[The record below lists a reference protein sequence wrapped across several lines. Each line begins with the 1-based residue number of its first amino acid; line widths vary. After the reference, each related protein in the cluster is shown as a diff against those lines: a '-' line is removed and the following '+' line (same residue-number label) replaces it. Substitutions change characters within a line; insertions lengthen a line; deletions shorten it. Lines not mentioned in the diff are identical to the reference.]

1 MPPHLGGFSSSH
13 ATCSLLS
20 SSPLLSMDGWSP
32 INAKPPVVK
41 SACTYARHSDHQ
53 DKTLRWEHFAES
65 EVRAS
70 GPCTVLTLGHGHQQ
84 ECVARRPGWAAA
96 KQKGKEGC
104 CLAAPVRRRILR
116 GKPRR
121 QRARESRTSRE
132 EGRAQGGQ
140 HQPWTLSPSPWNI
153 FPNSHGLFSKEGSL
167 TSGTPR
173 VTLSETALCL
183 GSTPRWNKPNENVC
197 SRYYWLHLAQC
208 KVSLRVIDIR
218 TDSSPTPSRHECRV
232 SVASPIL
239 NTSEESF
246 FPCHGPCASDSWST
260 EIVIHP
266 FLDYCLPPRQ
276 SRHTVL

>member
-1 MPPHLGGFSSSH
+1 MGTFCRERGEGQWPLYRADARPRPPTGMCCAPARMGGGEAKRERRLLFGSTSEAAHFEGETQKAESQGKQDIARGGSSTRRP
-13 ATCSLLS
+13 APTLDIEPQSL
-20 SSPLLSMDGWSP
+20 
-32 INAKPPVVK
+32 
-41 SACTYARHSDHQ
+41 
-53 DKTLRWEHFAES
+53 EHFPQLSRIVFEGRIAHLRYAES
-65 EVRAS
+65 HPLRN
-70 GPCTVLTLGHGHQQ
+70 
-84 ECVARRPGWAAA
+84 RP
-96 KQKGKEGC
+96 
-104 CLAAPVRRRILR
+104 
-116 GKPRR
+116 
-121 QRARESRTSRE
+121 
-132 EGRAQGGQ
+132 
-140 HQPWTLSPSPWNI
+140 
-153 FPNSHGLFSKEGSL
+153 
-167 TSGTPR
+167 
-173 VTLSETALCL
+173 CL

-276 SRHTVL
+276 SRHTAVTELPLGRRNGPTVFDQLFRHLALAFWA